1 MVKKEANEEITRR
14 LDAIISLL
22 AENLVGSG
30 LIGKGRAIEVLY
42 TAGLSSTEIGRIFH
56 LPTTSIGSIVSRQ
69 LKQKKAS
76 KKKLARKPR

>member
-1 MVKKEANEEITRR
+1 MANKESNEEIIRR
-14 LDAIISLL
+14 LDAIIGLL

-42 TAGLSSTEIGRIFH
+42 TAGLSPTEIGKIFH

-69 LKQKKAS
+69 RKQKR
-76 KKKLARKPR
+76 ARKKA